1 MDWKVENAKKV
12 SIMVTKSNNKLK
24 QLNLNPLS
32 IAKFLYEKLGERAI
46 EQAFIQPLI
55 YLVYSEILKKENIL
69 LFKEEFRAWESS
81 PILESIFWH
90 LPDEEKTLRK
100 LLREVEDLDNS
111 LVIKHLERIS
121 KKYRKSEA
129 CDLQFEAKNEAWQ
142 KAYKNGFI
150 KSTEIG
156 ARI

>member
-69 LFKEEFRAWESS
+69 LFKEEFRA
-81 PILESIFWH
+81 
-90 LPDEEKTLRK
+90 
-100 LLREVEDLDNS
+100 
-111 LVIKHLERIS
+111 
-121 KKYRKSEA
+121 
-129 CDLQFEAKNEAWQ
+129 
-142 KAYKNGFI
+142 
-150 KSTEIG
+150 
-156 ARI
+156 